1 MKKILIVCALYPPD
15 IIGGAEVAC
24 KEYVRLLC
32 RSGFDVCVIACARS
46 ADEEYVGRLDSGEMI
61 VRKYVP
67 KIYPTHERGLRNPLL
82 KLFWHLQDNFSSKAI
97 GVFRKHIIEFNPD
110 NIHIHIIQGMGYM
123 MLNCFREFN
132 VPVVFTLHDYGL
144 ADYRMTLYRKQS
156 SIAKLSLFNKLLNWH
171 KWRLLSKIK
180 KVSFISPSQALLDV
194 LSHHVPIN
202 RYESFVVKN
211 PIEFALSDSE
221 RCVDETTVKIGFIG
235 RLHET
240 KGIDFALRLV
250 QKLSASCGNGFSFEI
265 AGDGPMREAVLRSEE
280 DCENVKYLGFL
291 GQSEVAEFLHGID
304 LLIAPSVWLENSPVV
319 VQQACSYGKP
329 VFASRRG
336 GLVEFVEDGKNGYL
350 LPPTDFSQW
359 LNRLSDY
366 ISEPSLRSSM
376 ANYAQNFSS
385 RFHAQA
391 LLSKVIPLYD

>member
-46 ADEEYVGRLDSGEMI
+46 ADEEYVGRLDSGEML

-67 KIYPTHERGLRNPLL
+67 KVYPTHERGSRNPLL

-97 GVFRKHIIEFNPD
+97 GVFRKHIVEFNPD

-123 MLNCFREFN
+123 MLKCFREFN

-171 KWRLLSKIK
+171 KWRLLSQMK
-180 KVSFISPSQALLDV
+180 KVSFVSPSQALLDA
-194 LSHHVPIN
+194 LAKFVPLDKYN
-202 RYESFVVKN
+202 SFVLKN
-211 PIEFALSDSE
+211 PIDFKKGTRAIS
-221 RCVDETTVKIGFIG
+221 VDHKPVIGYIG
-235 RLHET
+235 RMHHT
-240 KGIDFALRLV
+240 KGVDFAL
-250 QKLSASCGNGFSFEI
+250 KLIEELNVELSSNYIFKFAGGGPLESAVT
-265 AGDGPMREAVLRSEE
+265 AVSDRY
-280 DCENVKYLGFL
+280 DNVFNLGFL
-291 GQSEVAEFLHGID
+291 DQGQVVEFLTEID
-304 LLIAPSVWLENSPVV
+304 LLITPSVWLENSPVV
-319 VQQACSYGKP
+319 VQQACVYGKP
-329 VFASRRG
+329 VFVSKRG

-350 LPPTDFSQW
+350 LPPTDFSLW